1 MIQSYPWYI
10 ADWRESETRLMLSL
24 AERGLYRE
32 LLDYCYLEGSFPA
45 DESKIKLISSADGHE
60 FARAW
65 KSVRSLFELVSM
77 PDGDRFVHSKV
88 NEVRVKLFA
97 YHEQKKH
104 AGVKSG
110 QTRRERSLNVRSFL
124 VQQNGRTGV
133 EPTPTPTPAPDPA
146 PAPAL
151 PIALLLPV
159 ELQTQTEYP
168 ETLRV
173 IREHDASCDPFFV
186 QRLADE
192 SARQII
198 SDPVAGKWTMEKQ
211 RKAVSDPV
219 LAKCC
224 REVYATPRK
233 KPPGTGLLLTTV
245 PRILIGGKLN
255 YV

>member
-1 MIQSYPWYI
+1 MKRGGPNHPKTYALAEALGIRRAHAVGILEMLFHFAAQYAPEGDIGRYSDKRIAAAVDWGASVSRLIDSLAVTGWIDTHPGVGWVIHGWSEHADRSVVQRLTRVGKKPIQSNHK
-10 ADWRESETRLMLSL
+10 DT
-24 AERGLYRE
+24 
-32 LLDYCYLEGSFPA
+32 
-45 DESKIKLISSADGHE
+45 DEVTPQCATVENTTLHLPVPE
-60 FARAW
+60 PEP
-65 KSVRSLFELVSM
+65 VPVPE
-77 PDGDRFVHSKV
+77 P
-88 NEVRVKLFA
+88 
-97 YHEQKKH
+97 
-104 AGVKSG
+104 
-110 QTRRERSLNVRSFL
+110 
-124 VQQNGRTGV
+124 
-133 EPTPTPTPAPDPA
+133 EPTNGVL
-146 PAPAL
+146 L
-151 PIALLLPV
+151 PPV
-159 ELQTQTEYP
+159 ELRPQTEYP

-198 SDPVAGKWTMEKQ
+198 SDPVAQNWTMEKQ

-233 KPPGTGLLLTTV
+233 KPPGTGLLLVTV